1 MTNMQNTKT
10 TAADGSHLIS
20 FVIANFPRTTSFGD
34 VMDLPISGYAIA
46 AMRAE
51 AAK

>member
-1 MTNMQNTKT
+1 MNTTQNTKT

-34 VMDLPISGYAIA
+34 VLELPISGSMIA